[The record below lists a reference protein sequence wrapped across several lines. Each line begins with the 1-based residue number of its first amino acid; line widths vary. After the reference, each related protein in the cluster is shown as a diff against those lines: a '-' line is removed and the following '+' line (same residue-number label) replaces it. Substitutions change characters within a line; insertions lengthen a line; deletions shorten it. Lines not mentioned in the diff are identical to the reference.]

1 MTKISAFLKLIR
13 PINLVITIAVVI
25 VASIICI
32 GKINLSLD
40 VILGAFAAAC
50 VAAGG
55 NIINDIFDLEIDK
68 INRPKRPLPSNQ
80 ITKKEAIYFYI
91 NMNIFS
97 LIIGL
102 KISFPAFLIIL
113 FTIILLFLYSYKAKG
128 IPFIGN
134 IIVAVC
140 TALAFI
146 YGGIL
151 VDNVND
157 AIIPAIFAFLVNLI
171 REMVKDIEDIN
182 GDEKNGVLTIPI
194 KFGITASKKII
205 FLNSI
210 ILIFATFLPFIYGLY
225 QIEYFIIVLFFVNLP
240 IIYFL
245 KELYNKNY
253 LEKISNISLGF
264 KIIMVF
270 GLIAIYMGKM

>member
-40 VILGAFAAAC
+40 VILGAFAAAF

-151 VDNVND
+151 VDIIND

-182 GDEKNGVLTIPI
+182 GDEKNGILTIPI
-194 KFGITASKKII
+194 KFGITTSKKII
-205 FLNSI
+205 FLTSI
-210 ILIFATFLPFIYGLY
+210 ILISVTFLPFIYGLY

-240 IIYFL
+240 IVYFL